1 MANFGKLNFAV
12 SFNPQTAFP
21 LDARSYFED
30 ITVDG
35 VVTKAYDLA
44 LAAAQKA
51 AVAGDT
57 NTVYYF
63 GQTLVVNDGA
73 KATLYIIQPDKTLK
87 EVGSTPMGDDNSIT
101 VDGGKI
107 KLVGFDSADAA
118 TYPRKTA
125 DGKLEWVTV
134 QELVEGATE
143 NTITVGDN
151 KTIVSKETTTGYE
164 LSIKGFEDATV
175 GQVATKG
182 DDGIV
187 WSTITVPEVPVKSV
201 NGKVGDVV
209 ITAAEL
215 GALTEH
221 QDISGKVDR
230 SELSDYYTK
239 TEADAAF
246 MTQDEVD
253 ARVDEIIKSATNK
266 ETLDSLVELVEY
278 IDKHGGEAAEMATA
292 IENLESN
299 KADKTDVYTKGEVDA
314 LIPSLT
320 GYATESWV
328 EGKKYAT
335 EANLTALTEIV
346 NGKADSSALDN
357 YYTKTEID
365 NKGFLT
371 EHQDISGKVDRSEL
385 DNYQTKITSDN
396 KLDYSLIDNTPDLTV
411 YLTQNDLVDYAK
423 TSDLAPYAKTSE
435 VEEQIKA
442 VEDKIPTNDDIN
454 ALISTGLTGYATEE
468 FVTGKGY
475 ITESVVDNKLVD
487 YVKTSDLPAPYI
499 TSVDT
504 NNFSVEEGKLSV
516 KGINVNQ
523 LVQTEGEELVLN
535 GGNASKTSA

>member
-87 EVGSTPMGDDNSIT
+87 EVGSTPAGDDNSIT
-101 VDGGKI
+101 VDGDKI

-125 DGKLEWVTV
+125 SGKLEWVTV

-164 LSIKGFEDATV
+164 LSIKGFADATV
-175 GQVATKG
+175 GQIATKG

-201 NGKVGDVV
+201 NGKTGDVV

-230 SELSDYYTK
+230 SELSGYYTK
-239 TEADAAF
+239 TEADAEF
-246 MTQDEVD
+246 MTQGEVD
-253 ARVDEIIKSATNK
+253 ARIDEIIKSATSK

-278 IDKHGGEAAEMATA
+278 IDQHGGEAAEMATA
-292 IENLESN
+292 IENLENN

-357 YYTKTEID
+357 YYTKNDID
-365 NKGFLT
+365 GKGFLT
-371 EHQDISGKVDRSEL
+371 EHQDISNKVDRDEL
-385 DNYQTKITSDN
+385 NGYQTKITSDN

-411 YLTQNDLVDYAK
+411 YLTQNDLVTYATTKSVEDAVK
-423 TSDLAPYAKTSE
+423 TLGES
-435 VEEQIKA
+435 IKA

-454 ALISTGLTGYATEE
+454 ALISTGLTGYATED

-516 KGINVNQ
+516 TSINVNQ

-535 GGNASKTSA
+535 GGNASNNTNA

>member
-87 EVGSTPMGDDNSIT
+87 EVGSTPMGDGNSIT

-187 WSTITVPEVPVKSV
+187 WSTITMPVKSV
-201 NGKVGDVV
+201 NGKTGDVV

-230 SELSDYYTK
+230 SELNGYYTK

-246 MTQDEVD
+246 MTQGEVD
-253 ARVDEIIKSATNK
+253 ARIDEIIKSATDK

-292 IENLESN
+292 IENLQSN
-299 KADKTDVYTKGEVDA
+299 KANKTDVYTKGEVDA
-314 LIPSLT
+314 LIPSLS

-357 YYTKTEID
+357 YYTKDDID
-365 NKGFLT
+365 GKGFLT
-371 EHQDISGKVDRSEL
+371 EHQDISNKVNRDEL
-385 DNYQTKITSDN
+385 NGYQTKITSEN
-396 KLDYSLIDNTPDLTV
+396 KLDYSLINNTPDLNI
-411 YLTQNDLVDYAK
+411 YLTADDLVTYATSKSVEDAVK
-423 TSDLAPYAKTSE
+423 TIEDS
-435 VEEQIKA
+435 IKA

-454 ALISTGLTGYATEE
+454 ALITTGLTGYATED

-475 ITESVVDNKLVD
+475 ITESVVDNKLAD

-535 GGNASKTSA
+535 GGNASKVSA